1 MFNTYWLVCLTWQ
14 HKNVKNAV
22 TDSTNM
28 TAKIVIAIAIMMINK
43 NVSSMGLKIS
53 NTKTILR
60 KIGNSTYMLIPA
72 ELSGRIGLDI
82 DTDYALEIDIDSSSV
97 NFKLVVK

>member
-1 MFNTYWLVCLTWQ
+1 M
-14 HKNVKNAV
+14 
-22 TDSTNM
+22 
-28 TAKIVIAIAIMMINK
+28 
-43 NVSSMGLKIS
+43 SMGLKIS

-60 KIGNSTYMLIPA
+60 SIGNSTYMLIPA

-82 DTDYALEIDIDSSSV
+82 DTDYELEIDIDSSSV